1 MTITRIAPSP
11 TGSLHIGGI
20 RTALFSF
27 ALARHSQGK
36 FLLRIEDTD
45 QNRFVKGAEEE
56 IEEMLKIYGLIYD
69 DKYKQTERKEI
80 YQKYAKELVV
90 SGKAYYC
97 FATKEQIQEARDIA
111 ELAGE
116 QFRFRSPF
124 REMTLDESQ
133 KRIESGEQ
141 YVVRLKVP
149 ETREINFEDKL
160 QGKMTFRSDEVDDT
174 ILLKSDGLPTYHLA
188 VVVDDHLMGVTNVL
202 RGVEWIPSVPKH
214 VLIYEAFGW
223 EQPDFI
229 HLPLILDPDGGK
241 LSKRKGSVSA
251 KDFISQ
257 GYLPEAVI
265 NFLMLLGWSSPIKH
279 EFGEKE
285 REIFTLDEFIE
296 MFDVKDLNK
305 SSAVFNR
312 EKLLWF
318 NHQYIMNLS
327 IEELQRRYGEWHA
340 KFSVEKELRLK
351 VAQKGDKYLKSVLEL
366 VHDRVKLLSEI
377 DGLVTLFYFEP
388 EKINFTDFKQVRNL
402 NEDQISIILKSVVME
417 LKKKSENLEDWSHE
431 IWEEFMRKLAEEND
445 LGAGKVFMT
454 LRLAITSS
462 PTTPPLY
469 EIMTVLGKAEILTRL
484 SKYVDNIK

>member
-27 ALARHSQGK
+27 ALARHSEGR

-45 QNRFVKGAEEE
+45 QNRFVEGAEEE
-56 IEEMLKIYGLIYD
+56 IEEMLKIYGLNYD
-69 DKYKQTERKEI
+69 EKFKQTERKEI
-80 YQKYAKELVV
+80 YQKYANELVEK
-90 SGKAYYC
+90 GKAYYC

-111 ELAGE
+111 ESAGE

-124 REMTLDESQ
+124 RDMTQEEAVKKVQ
-133 KRIESGEQ
+133 SGEQ
-141 YVVRLKVP
+141 YVIRLKVP
-149 ETREINFEDKL
+149 EGREIIFEDKL

-174 ILLKSDGLPTYHLA
+174 ILLKSDGFPTYHLA
-188 VVVDDHLMGVTNVL
+188 VVIDDQLMGVTHVL
-202 RGVEWIPSVPKH
+202 RGVEWIPSIPKH

-223 EQPDFI
+223 EMPYFI

-251 KDFISQ
+251 KDFVKQ
-257 GYLPEAVI
+257 GYPPEAVI

-285 REIFTLDEFIE
+285 REIFSLDEFIQ
-296 MFDVKDLNK
+296 MFDIADLNK

-318 NHQYIMNLS
+318 SHQYIKDFDINT
-327 IEELQRRYGEWHA
+327 LQRRYGEWHA
-340 KFSVEKELRLK
+340 KYSEEKELRLK
-351 VAQKGDKYLKSVLEL
+351 IAQKGDEYLMRALEL
-366 VHDRVKLLSEI
+366 IHDRIRLLSEI
-377 DGLVTLFYFEP
+377 DELVKLFYYEP
-388 EKINFTDFKQVRNL
+388 EKINFSEFKQIKNL
-402 NEDQISIILKSVVME
+402 TTDQISVILKSVKNE
-417 LKKKSENLEDWSHE
+417 LETKSENLSDWPHE
-431 IWEEFMRKLAEEND
+431 KWEEFMRNLAEENG

-469 EIMTVLGKAEILTRL
+469 EIMTVLGKKEILTRL
-484 SKYVDNIK
+484 SKYVDNI

>member
-1 MTITRIAPSP
+1 MTTTRIAPSP

-27 ALARHSQGK
+27 ALARHSKGK

-45 QNRFVKGAEEE
+45 QSRFVEGAEEE

-69 DKYKQTERKEI
+69 EKFKQTERKEI
-80 YQKYAKELVV
+80 YQKYANELVKNE
-90 SGKAYYC
+90 KAYYC

-111 ELAGE
+111 ESAGE

-124 REMTLDESQ
+124 REMSLEEAD
-133 KRIESGEQ
+133 KRIQNGEQ
-141 YVVRLKVP
+141 YVIRLKVP
-149 ETREINFEDKL
+149 EGKEIFFEDML
-160 QGKMTFRSDEVDDT
+160 QGKMKFRSEEVDDT
-174 ILLKSDGLPTYHLA
+174 VLLKSDGLPTYHLA
-188 VVVDDHLMGVTNVL
+188 VVVDDQLMGVTHVL
-202 RGVEWIPSVPKH
+202 RGVEWIPSIPKH

-223 EQPDFI
+223 TQPNFI

-251 KDFISQ
+251 KDFIKQ
-257 GYLPEAVI
+257 GYPPEAVI

-285 REIFTLDEFIE
+285 REIFSLDEFVQ
-296 MFDVKDLNK
+296 MFEVKDLNK

-318 NHQYIMNLS
+318 SHQYIKDFDINTL
-327 IEELQRRYGEWHA
+327 RKKYGEWHA
-340 KFSVEKELRLK
+340 KYSEEKELRLK
-351 VAQKGDKYLKSVLEL
+351 IAEMGEEYLKSALEL
-366 VHDRVKLLSEI
+366 IHDRIKLLSEI
-377 DGLVTLFYFEP
+377 DDLIKLFYFEP
-388 EKINFTDFKQVRNL
+388 EKINFSEFKQIKNL
-402 NEDQISIILKSVVME
+402 NGDQISLILKSVLEE
-417 LKKKSENLEDWSHE
+417 LEDKSENLEDWPHE
-431 IWEEFMRKLAEEND
+431 KWEEYMRNLAEKNG

-469 EIMTVLGKAEILTRL
+469 EIMTVLGKKEILTRL
-484 SKYVDNIK
+484 SKYVDNI

>member
-20 RTALFSF
+20 RTALFSY
-27 ALARHSQGK
+27 ALARHSEGK
-36 FLLRIEDTD
+36 FILRIEDTD
-45 QNRFVKGAEEE
+45 QSRFVEGAEEE
-56 IEEMLKIYGLIYD
+56 IEDMLKIYGLNYD
-69 DKYKQTERKEI
+69 EKFKQTERKDI
-80 YQKYAKELVV
+80 YQKYANELVEK
-90 SGKAYYC
+90 GKAYYC

-111 ELAGE
+111 DSAGE

-124 REMTLDESQ
+124 RDMTQEEAV
-133 KRIESGEQ
+133 KKIHSGEQ
-141 YVVRLKVP
+141 YVIRLKIP
-149 ETREINFEDKL
+149 EGREIVFEDKL

-174 ILLKSDGLPTYHLA
+174 VLLKSDGFPTYHLA
-188 VVVDDHLMGVTNVL
+188 VVIDDQLMGVTHVL
-202 RGVEWIPSVPKH
+202 RGVEWIPSIPKH

-223 EQPDFI
+223 EMPYFI

-251 KDFISQ
+251 KDFIKQ
-257 GYLPEAVI
+257 GYPPEAVI
-265 NFLMLLGWSSPIKH
+265 NFLMLLGWSSPIEH

-285 REIFTLDEFIE
+285 REIFSLEEFIQ

-318 NHQYIMNLS
+318 SHQYIKDFDINT
-327 IEELQRRYGEWHA
+327 LQRRYGEWHA
-340 KFSVEKELRLK
+340 KYSEEKELRLK
-351 VAQKGDKYLKSVLEL
+351 IAEKGDKYLKEVLEL

-377 DGLVTLFYFEP
+377 DELIKLFYFEP
-388 EKINFTDFKQVRNL
+388 VKVNFSEFKQIKNL
-402 NEDQISIILKSVVME
+402 KTDQISVILKSVTNE
-417 LKKKSENLEDWSHE
+417 LENKLEDLSDWPHE
-431 IWEEFMRKLAEEND
+431 KWEEFMRNLAEENG

-469 EIMTVLGKAEILTRL
+469 EIMTVLGKKEILTRL
-484 SKYVDNIK
+484 SKYVDNI